1 MLSYPGSVDTLLAR
15 AAQATSQDILAEAG
29 GDPVRLVDELA
40 LRKLIRPLAT
50 QGHISDV
57 SPELITY
64 QAASASGSSG
74 APIFN
79 RAGRVIGVNHAT
91 LQRVEGVH
99 IALPIRFVTD
109 LLKLTP
115 SPTSPPK

>member
-15 AAQATSQDILAEAG
+15 AASSISREILAKAS
-29 GDPVRLVDELA
+29 GDPTRLVDEVA
-40 LRKLIRPLAT
+40 RSRLIRPLAT

-57 SPELITY
+57 SKELITY
-64 QAASASGSSG
+64 EAASASGSSG

-79 RAGRVIGVNHAT
+79 RAGKVIGVNHAT

-99 IALPIRFVTD
+99 VALPVRFATE
-109 LLKLTP
+109 LLDP
-115 SPTSPPK
+115 RARQRP